1 MGNGVKGDKMGALQ
15 TSWKVIV
22 QSERCRAGGRSGLVG
37 MEEADLRSMKEL
49 KLAGLRD

>member
-1 MGNGVKGDKMGALQ
+1 MGNGVKGDKRQ

-22 QSERCRAGGRSGLVG
+22 QRERCRAGGRSGLVG